1 MIFVTLSYSK
11 LFNHKFDHYRYIDID
26 NHNFSRYLTSSNC
39 NWIDV
44 SIIENSIISKIL
56 NYRYYPNSISYPKLF
71 NCKFDHYRLTI
82 SIMIFKIIQFDI
94 NRYTILI
101 ATSYISNSI
110 ILKISS
116 HFHPLYRIVD
126 NRSSNRKLNHQENIN
141 ISISLITI

>member
-11 LFNHKFDHYRYIDID
+11 FFNRKFDHYRYIDID

-82 SIMIFKIIQFDI
+82 SIIIFKIIQFDI
-94 NRYTILI
+94 NRNFVHIKFDHPQNFISL
-101 ATSYISNSI
+101 SSVISNC
-110 ILKISS
+110 
-116 HFHPLYRIVD
+116 R
-126 NRSSNRKLNHQENIN
+126 
-141 ISISLITI
+141 